1 MSKKRQTEGCET
13 NMTPMIDVVFQLIIF
28 FIVTINIADAK
39 DESVQLELGSRGEE
53 IDTNKEVGS
62 SALII
67 DVNKYGQFSI
77 AGRGEGGVGMP
88 QNADPNFR
96 HGLRPNTIRVA
107 VREGY
112 HKYGKQFQI
121 WIRGDYNAPHKY
133 VQKIMNICSSE
144 GIPRVSFI
152 AIKEAK
158 TTESLGYLK
167 SVRDRR

>member
-39 DESVQLELGSRGEE
+39 DETVQLELGPRGEE
-53 IDTNKEVGS
+53 IDTNKEVGT

-67 DVNKYGQFSI
+67 DVNRKGQFSI
-77 AGRGEGGVGMP
+77 AGRGEGGVGI
-88 QNADPNFR
+88 NDPNGR
-96 HGLRPNTIRVA
+96 SLKPATIRMA

-112 HKYGKQFQI
+112 KKYGKTFQV
-121 WIRGDYNAPHKY
+121 WIRGDAYATHRY
-133 VQKIMNICSSE
+133 IQKIMNICSSE
-144 GIPRVSFI
+144 GVARVSFI

-158 TTESLGYLK
+158 TTESIHYAE
-167 SVRDRR
+167 SVRNRR

>member
-1 MSKKRQTEGCET
+1 MSKKRDNEGCDL

-39 DESVQLELGSRGEE
+39 DESVQLELGAKGEE

-77 AGRGEGGVGMP
+77 AGRGEGGVGLP
-88 QNADPNFR
+88 AVADPSFR
-96 HGLRPNTIRVA
+96 YGLKPNTIRMA

-112 HKYGKQFQI
+112 RKYGKQFQV

-133 VQKIMNICSSE
+133 VQKVMNVCSSE

-158 TTESLGYLK
+158 TTQTLQYLE
-167 SVRDRR
+167 SVRNRR